1 MLDKPT
7 FLYERAMGQKIHFKQ
22 LVYGKLALD
31 NKKKKQEEKI
41 KKDYS
46 NWSMEHNGEKK
57 WNIWRWRGGSSLS
70 MTL

>member
-31 NKKKKQEEKI
+31 NKKKNKRRRLKKI
-41 KKDYS
+41 IATGLW
-46 NWSMEHNGEKK
+46 NIMEKK
-57 WNIWRWRGGSSLS
+57 MKYLALEGRIL
-70 MTL
+70 T

>member
-31 NKKKKQEEKI
+31 NKKKNKRRRL
-41 KKDYS
+41 KKTIATGLW
-46 NWSMEHNGEKK
+46 NIMEKK
-57 WNIWRWRGGSSLS
+57 KMKYLALEGRIL
-70 MTL
+70 T

>member
-31 NKKKKQEEKI
+31 NKKKNKRRRL
-41 KKDYS
+41 KKTIATGLW
-46 NWSMEHNGEKK
+46 NIMEKK
-57 WNIWRWRGGSSLS
+57 MKYLALEGRIL
-70 MTL
+70 T

>member
-31 NKKKKQEEKI
+31 NKKKNKRRRL
-41 KKDYS
+41 KKTIATGLW
-46 NWSMEHNGEKK
+46 NIMEKK
-57 WNIWRWRGGSSLS
+57 K
-70 MTL
+70 